1 MLELPAR
8 FVMMRP
14 VVSED
19 EKDYWDKISEQS
31 EAGHT
36 EWVYQDKKGNDVELM
51 EVWGFGK
58 KYDGR
63 WRNGKRAVWT
73 DAEEKMIEFSEPN
86 YEEMFY
92 DIADGRYLCFSNDYN
107 NPPDFS
113 ICRKRGVAIY
123 RIKPVFF
130 IKWKPINAVEWTED
144 TVTPSTH
151 LIIDNERKFYSRE
164 EAERWIKTKWPG
176 WSPESKVVF
185 DVYIDIAELSE

>member
-73 DAEEKMIEFSEPN
+73 DAEEKMI
-86 YEEMFY
+86 
-92 DIADGRYLCFSNDYN
+92 
-107 NPPDFS
+107 DFS
-113 ICRKRGVAIY
+113 DPIMKRCSTISPMGAIS
-123 RIKPVFF
+123 
-130 IKWKPINAVEWTED
+130 A
-144 TVTPSTH
+144 SQM
-151 LIIDNERKFYSRE
+151 IITIRRTSAFAGRG
-164 EAERWIKTKWPG
+164 A
-176 WSPESKVVF
+176 
-185 DVYIDIAELSE
+185 